1 MGENR
6 VGREGIL
13 GELVGEE
20 AYLVEDDQLSMSQNV
35 AYLNSF
41 CADKLKYV
49 YREPFGYNKCKLAFI
64 HMTALM
70 IRSINGEKKYD

>member
-6 VGREGIL
+6 VDREGIL

-20 AYLVEDDQLSMSQNV
+20 AYLAEDGHLSISRNV
-35 AYLNSF
+35 AYLHSYYS
-41 CADKLKYV
+41 DKLKYV

>member
-6 VGREGIL
+6 VAGEGIL

-20 AYLVEDDQLSMSQNV
+20 AYLVEDDQLLMSQNV

-41 CADKLKYV
+41 CADKFKYV
-49 YREPFGYNKCKLAFI
+49 HREPFGYNKCKLAL
-64 HMTALM
+64 TPGAALKFNG
-70 IRSINGEKKYD
+70 INGEKKYD

>member
-6 VGREGIL
+6 VDREGIL

-20 AYLVEDDQLSMSQNV
+20 AYLAEDDRLSISRNV
-35 AYLNSF
+35 AYLHSYYS
-41 CADKLKYV
+41 DKLKYV

-70 IRSINGEKKYD
+70 IRNINGEKKYD

>member
-6 VGREGIL
+6 VDGEGIL

-20 AYLVEDDQLSMSQNV
+20 AYLVEDDHLSMSQNV

-49 YREPFGYNKCKLAFI
+49 HTEPFGYNKCKLAFI
-64 HMTALM
+64 PSVALM
-70 IRSINGEKKYD
+70 IKGINGEKKYD

>member
-6 VGREGIL
+6 VD

-20 AYLVEDDQLSMSQNV
+20 AYRVEDGHLSISQNV
-35 AYLNSF
+35 TYLYSY

-49 YREPFGYNKCKLAFI
+49 HREPFGYNKCKLTLTPMATLI
-64 HMTALM
+64 N
-70 IRSINGEKKYD
+70 RINGEKKYD